1 MPVAVAL
8 LVRVIVQAVV
18 QTGIFFAIEAL
29 LAPLIDGAKKAVKS
43 TFNMTDEEA
52 EDSIANEIID
62 ALAMV
67 GIIGASIKTK
77 LPTIVAERLGF
88 TSRGFVKRKIST
100 KLPASAQGT
109 TGAISATKVVGADVI
124 AKQAQVIATKRGVSL
139 ATVQAVLS
147 SIIALVG
154 VPVGIGLLITN
165 TIDFGAWN
173 SSAYQQSFQKFLSLF
188 GLEPD
193 KDSRSPRTTSQDTF
207 NKIYAGLQLQGA
219 TTINDPYKNTYVA
232 FSRDNLLDL
241 TDKLASQIL
250 VENGEVKTKTLL
262 ASVLPFIA
270 FQNKPETSTTTTAK
284 VTQAVSVTVPKVQ
297 VFTGVISQGVLGNGV
312 QFQAR
317 TNDMIDDMAELVES
331 ASVNLANF
339 LTALPSK
346 VSYEIKI
353 VSSVTDK
360 NGFTQRGTTTKVIS
374 RYNANGTPVYKN
386 ITNKFAV
393 LYLYLITDKGTR
405 TKLTTINVGPVN
417 SVNFQVTVND
427 LNTVASHLQSVV
439 TTQDVSNIT
448 TITTPSNIGVQAPVV
463 SAPAVVQP
471 VTPIVQQPNVSS
483 APVVTAQPKVRY
495 FKSTYGTA
503 FEDIYGTVI
512 PSASNIEIGLEEYNR
527 IITANK
533 AGSYPVTTATPV
545 QQPSTQITPT
555 ISPAPATT
563 APPAQRKGA
572 NASTLSEWYT
582 ANGQSLPTIE
592 QRSSL
597 YQQYG
602 LGSSALYVG
611 SAEQN
616 TRLLDKLKGF

>member
-52 EDSIANEIID
+52 EDSIANELID

-67 GIIGASIKTK
+67 GIIGVSIKTK

-154 VPVGIGLLITN
+154 VPVGIGLLVTN

-284 VTQAVSVTVPKVQ
+284 VTQAVSITVPKVQ

-393 LYLYLITDKGTR
+393 LYLYLMTDKGTR

-463 SAPAVVQP
+463 
-471 VTPIVQQPNVSS
+471 
-483 APVVTAQPKVRY
+483 TAQPKVRY

-512 PSASNIEIGLEEYNR
+512 PSASNIEIGLEEDNR

>member
-1 MPVAVAL
+1 M
-8 LVRVIVQAVV
+8 
-18 QTGIFFAIEAL
+18 
-29 LAPLIDGAKKAVKS
+29 
-43 TFNMTDEEA
+43 
-52 EDSIANEIID
+52 
-62 ALAMV
+62 
-67 GIIGASIKTK
+67 
-77 LPTIVAERLGF
+77 
-88 TSRGFVKRKIST
+88 
-100 KLPASAQGT
+100 
-109 TGAISATKVVGADVI
+109 GADVI

-154 VPVGIGLLITN
+154 VPVGIGLLVTN

-284 VTQAVSVTVPKVQ
+284 VTQAVSITVPKVQ

-386 ITNKFAV
+386 IANKFAV
-393 LYLYLITDKGTR
+393 LYLYLMTDKGTR

-448 TITTPSNIGVQAPVV
+448 TITTPSNIGVQ
-463 SAPAVVQP
+463 
-471 VTPIVQQPNVSS
+471 